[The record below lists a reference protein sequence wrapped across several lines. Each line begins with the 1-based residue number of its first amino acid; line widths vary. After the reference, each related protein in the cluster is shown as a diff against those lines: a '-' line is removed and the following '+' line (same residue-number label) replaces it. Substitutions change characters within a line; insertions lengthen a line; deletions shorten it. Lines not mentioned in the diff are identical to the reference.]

1 MSRQRKNALQTIKNR
16 ISENTGFPRCLVE
29 MVLEYKYT
37 EEEKTDLARMTMS
50 QHSQYENNNETSET
64 RKARA
69 NLFRTK
75 EEQAAFEQK
84 NRLFLSDPIAAI
96 LDADSR
102 HKNYEQLRYSTK
114 LANEKEKRVNQLEE
128 RNPKNVKMK
137 ILQLRQRLTSWKLEK
152 KMRESIQ
159 KEIRRLTDI
168 SRDQASKEA
177 KESFKKDGGFS
188 KREKHEKTVC
198 GKCQR
203 DKKSQESKKGKKG
216 KKGGR
221 LCTIKSCKFY
231 NT

>member
-1 MSRQRKNALQTIKNR
+1 MET
-16 ISENTGFPRCLVE
+16 ISENTGFPTCLSNV
-29 MVLEYKYT
+29 VLEYMYT
-37 EEEKTDLARMTMS
+37 QTELRDLASMTRS
-50 QHSQYENNNETSET
+50 QHSQHESDKETSET
-64 RKARA
+64 QKARA

-84 NRLFLSDPIAAI
+84 NRLYLSDPITAI

-102 HKNYEQLRYSTK
+102 HKNYERLRFSTR
-114 LANEKEKRVNQLEE
+114 LANEKETRVNQLQE
-128 RNPKNVKMK
+128 RNPKNVKTK
-137 ILQLRQRLTSWKLEK
+137 IFQLRQRLTSCKLEK
-152 KMRESIQ
+152 SMRKSIEN
-159 KEIRRLTDI
+159 EIRRLTDI

-221 LCTIKSCKFY
+221 PCTIRSCKFY